1 VHALLFRSLA
11 HSHFFITLN
20 FQTDFGKPWNFV
32 DVAVAGFGT
41 LSPIFYFAGATNITH
56 ISCAYGLVFLWIKL
70 IYFFRA
76 FRDAGGMVEV
86 TVLIIGKMVP
96 FLQVMAIFWISFASA
111 FNTLGIEDYD
121 TLGDALLNTYL
132 VIIGFGDAVS
142 SPNSA
147 MYLFVVFSFVVV
159 LVLLNFLITLLG
171 DIYGN
176 GMAQA
181 RERQLSAKME
191 LIEDSF
197 KIVQALP
204 LLKAQYDVFFRE
216 GGKGQ
221 EDTEAE
227 GGKYLCWMV
236 EKSDD

>member
-1 VHALLFRSLA
+1 
-11 HSHFFITLN
+11 
-20 FQTDFGKPWNFV
+20 
-32 DVAVAGFGT
+32 
-41 LSPIFYFAGATNITH
+41 
-56 ISCAYGLVFLWIKL
+56 
-70 IYFFRA
+70 
-76 FRDAGGMVEV
+76 M
-86 TVLIIGKMVP
+86 
-96 FLQVMAIFWISFASA
+96 
-111 FNTLGIEDYD
+111 
-121 TLGDALLNTYL
+121 
-132 VIIGFGDAVS
+132 
-142 SPNSA
+142 
-147 MYLFVVFSFVVV
+147 V

-216 GGKGQ
+216 GGEGQ
-221 EDTEAE
+221 EDTKAEAE